1 LSRVDDALAKLL
13 HTRLVDDNMFRHY
26 KDLLREKNDL
36 TDKVEST
43 IVEKEELVVES
54 IKVIT
59 GLRAQLKESESKQEE
74 FELKASKGRKAS
86 KELKEEL
93 LEFKKEAMEPHKK
106 GFYKAVRQVG
116 FFTKD
121 LNLGL
126 FDPFKDVKDN

>member
-1 LSRVDDALAKLL
+1 
-13 HTRLVDDNMFRHY
+13 MFRRY

-43 IVEKEELVVES
+43 IVEKEELAVES